1 MARAAWWG
9 LDEEDATEALQTA
22 ILSGAKRVIVPN
34 LGRDWVV
41 KPIRLVPNLE
51 LVLEPGV
58 VIPAKRGEYT
68 GKTDSVFTAQDVVH
82 FSLDS
87 YGAVIRM
94 QKLDYVVG
102 KVSIEFGWARWFGHY
117 ERADRRMALALRGCE
132 NVRIYGVTL
141 RDSGGDGIYVDGS
154 SRQPFSRDVHIRD
167 VICDNNCRQGLSV
180 ISADNLTVENSIF
193 RNPWGTPPS
202 AGVDIEPDSPDQ
214 RLRSVVFRNCLS
226 EDNYGDGIQVSLGN
240 LRASSGDVS
249 ILFESCRVTSRLGS
263 GIRVTRVSDDG
274 PGGTIEFRNCIV
286 ETREGYGIKV
296 QGKSASRARVRFI
309 GRTLR

>member
-9 LDEEDATEALQTA
+9 LDEEDATEALQAA
-22 ILSGAKRVIVPN
+22 ILPGAKRIIVPN

-58 VIPAKRGEYT
+58 VIPAKRGEYP

-180 ISADNLTVENSIF
+180 ISADKLTVENSIF

-214 RLRSVVFRNCLS
+214 RLRSVVFRNCLPRITTVTAS
-226 EDNYGDGIQVSLGN
+226 KSLWGTYGRPQAMYQSFSK
-240 LRASSGDVS
+240 AA
-249 ILFESCRVTSRLGS
+249 E
-263 GIRVTRVSDDG
+263 
-274 PGGTIEFRNCIV
+274 
-286 ETREGYGIKV
+286 
-296 QGKSASRARVRFI
+296 
-309 GRTLR
+309 

>member
-141 RDSGGDGIYVDGS
+141 RVTAAATGS
-154 SRQPFSRDVHIRD
+154 TWMAAAAS
-167 VICDNNCRQGLSV
+167 LSAAMCTFAMSFV
-180 ISADNLTVENSIF
+180 TTIAAKGSA
-193 RNPWGTPPS
+193 
-202 AGVDIEPDSPDQ
+202 
-214 RLRSVVFRNCLS
+214 
-226 EDNYGDGIQVSLGN
+226 
-240 LRASSGDVS
+240 
-249 ILFESCRVTSRLGS
+249 
-263 GIRVTRVSDDG
+263 
-274 PGGTIEFRNCIV
+274 
-286 ETREGYGIKV
+286 
-296 QGKSASRARVRFI
+296 
-309 GRTLR
+309 